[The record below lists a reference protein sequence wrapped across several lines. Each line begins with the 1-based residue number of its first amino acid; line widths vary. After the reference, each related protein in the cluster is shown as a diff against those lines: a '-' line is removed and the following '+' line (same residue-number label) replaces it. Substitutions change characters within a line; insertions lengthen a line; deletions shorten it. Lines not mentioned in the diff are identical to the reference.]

1 MCDCNSCCGNYAENS
16 YWRDKQIKECEDK
29 IKELEIELVKS
40 QESVAMW
47 RGNYAENRHWRDIRM
62 KECEDK
68 IKELETKLTKSQ
80 TSLAIWR
87 EKALYHAPVFSSY
100 KPAEPI
106 ESETTFG
113 DVAFV
118 FFCIVLPWLMVIAVF
133 FFGWNGVL
141 R

>member
-29 IKELEIELVKS
+29 IKELKTELTKS

-47 RGNYAENRHWRDIRM
+47 KGNYAENRHWRDIRM
-62 KECEDK
+62 NECEDK

-80 TSLAIWR
+80 TSVAMWR
-87 EKALYHAPVFSSY
+87 EKALYHAPVY
-100 KPAEPI
+100 RPYEPVEPI
-106 ESETTFG
+106 KPETTFI
-113 DVAFV
+113 DILFTLLAL
-118 FFCIVLPWLMVIAVF
+118 VLPWLMVVGF
-133 FFGWNGVL
+133 FLFGWNGIL